1 MLKIIKEN
9 ALDDMAKYNK
19 KRNKK
24 HAKGWFVKQDAG
36 NVEYNNAHFNHISNG
51 EPMSDGCVGGD
62 STSCSEAYS
71 SNDLDKAQ
79 VKAFKLLTSRQTP
92 YAVIYAYD
100 QGKGKVYLDKPL
112 VKKSQDE
119 VDEFVNS
126 FSTGKQAQQIVAY
139 VFYQSQVNKIR
150 RSLQDRELI

>member
-9 ALDDMAKYNK
+9 ALDDMSKYNK

-24 HAKGWFVKQDAG
+24 HARGWFVKDAG

-51 EPMSDGCVGGD
+51 ESMPSAADCGSASV
-62 STSCSEAYS
+62 CSEAYVPT
-71 SNDLDKAQ
+71 DLDKAQ
-79 VKAFKLLTSRQTP
+79 VKAFKLLTSKQSP

-100 QGKGKVYLDKPL
+100 QGKGKVFLDKPL
-112 VKKSQDE
+112 VKKSQEE
-119 VDEFVNS
+119 VDSFVNG
-126 FSTGKQAQQIVAY
+126 FKTGKQAQQIVAY

-150 RSLQDRELI
+150 YSLEQRELI